1 MCGIIGYV
9 GSRECKPLL
18 LQGLERLEYR
28 GYDSAGHRAPRG
40 GRPRVRARGRPAR
53 EPEASARARTAPPR
67 PPGSATRAGRRT
79 AAVTEENAH
88 PLAGC
93 EPERLSI
100 VLNGIVENYRELS
113 ESLAAD
119 GHTFTSETDAET
131 VTHLVERH
139 YEGDLVEAVRAA
151 FAELE
156 GHFAFVVIH
165 RDHPGLLVGARHQ
178 VPLVVGLGEGEMFL
192 ASNAAAF
199 LRETRTVQFPGDG
212 EIVAITPEGARFLT
226 RRRRPGRARD
236 ASSST
241 GTTRAPRRAATR
253 RSCSRRSTS
262 SPTPSPRRSATACAT
277 ARSSSRGSACPT
289 TSVKELRRIVL
300 VACGTAYHACVVG
313 RYVIEEWARV
323 PVEFDIASEW
333 IYRNPVINERDLVI
347 GITQSGET
355 RDTIEA
361 LKLAREQGARTV
373 AITNM
378 MGSQVTREVDSV
390 LYTRAGLEMGVAAS
404 KTFTAQVALLYLVA
418 LKLAQ
423 IRETLP
429 PGEIEFILDF
439 VYKLPRKIQAFLD
452 GDHPIEEIARRYH
465 DAPFFLYLG
474 RHIGLPV
481 ALEGA
486 LKLKEISYIPTEA
499 YSAGEMKHGPIAL
512 LDEETPVVVVATNIH
527 LYDKIVSNIQEVR
540 ARGAHV
546 IAIATDGNEDI
557 QHHADD
563 VIYVPKTPA
572 FLQVV
577 LAILP
582 LQLLAYRIA
591 RLRGLN
597 VDQPRNLAK
606 TTYAVES
613 ASRSASHFRRLSRAT
628 SRRPSRSSGAR
639 LASPSCEAG
648 HQKSPKLSGP
658 VWAPTDGADAVA
670 LDVEHAVDLPRRRA
684 RSSAADSSSRPAWPT
699 AAAIGR
705 SPASASRPSAAIA
718 SGIDEHCAIRAAV
731 APSKRPTV
739 QAAEAGMRPPG
750 LSRTTNAFCTAPPL
764 REAARAA
771 SPAVPPAASAS
782 AAARTLS
789 PTPKL
794 TVRVSTT

>member
-9 GSRECKPLL
+9 GPRECQPLL

-28 GYDSAGHRAPRG
+28 GYDSAGIALLESDG
-40 GRPRVRARGRPAR
+40 LDYVRAVGPLDNLKSR
-53 EPEASARARTAPPR
+53 ASAN
-67 PPGSATRAGRRT
+67 GSIATTGLGHTRWATHGG
-79 AAVTEENAH
+79 VTEANAH

-93 EPERLSI
+93 EASKLSI
-100 VLNGIVENYRELS
+100 VLNGIVENYRELT
-113 ESLAAD
+113 ESLVAE

-131 VTHLVERH
+131 VTHLIERH
-139 YEGDLVEAVRAA
+139 YEGDLVEAVRLA
-151 FAELE
+151 FNELE

-165 RDHPGLLVGARHQ
+165 HDHPGLLVGARHQ
-178 VPLVVGLGEGEMFL
+178 VPLVVGIGSDEMFL

-199 LRETRTVQFPGDG
+199 LSETRTVQFPSDG
-212 EIVAITPEGARFLT
+212 EIVELRPEGAIFQSADGSPVEHDPVELDWDDEGAEKAGFETFMLKEIYEQPEAVAETIGDRV
-226 RRRRPGRARD
+226 RH
-236 ASSST
+236 
-241 GTTRAPRRAATR
+241 GTLVLEGLNM
-253 RSCSRRSTS
+253 S
-262 SPTPSPRRSATACAT
+262 
-277 ARSSSRGSACPT
+277 GKD
-289 TSVKELRRIVL
+289 VKELRRIVL
-300 VACGTAYHACVVG
+300 LACGTAYHACVVG

-333 IYRNPVINERDLVI
+333 IYRNPVINEHDLVI

-361 LKLAREQGARTV
+361 LKLAKERGARTV

-429 PGEIEFILDF
+429 AGEIEFILDF
-439 VYKLPRKIQAFLD
+439 VYKLPAKIQAFLD
-452 GDHPIEEIARRYH
+452 GDHPIDEIAQRYH
-465 DAPFFLYLG
+465 DAHFFLYLG

-512 LDEETPVVVVATNIH
+512 LDEQTPVVVVATNIH
-527 LYDKIVSNIQEVR
+527 VYDKIVSNIEEVR

-582 LQLLAYRIA
+582 LQLLAYKIA

-606 TTYAVES
+606 TVTVE
-613 ASRSASHFRRLSRAT
+613 
-628 SRRPSRSSGAR
+628 
-639 LASPSCEAG
+639 
-648 HQKSPKLSGP
+648 
-658 VWAPTDGADAVA
+658 
-670 LDVEHAVDLPRRRA
+670 
-684 RSSAADSSSRPAWPT
+684 
-699 AAAIGR
+699 
-705 SPASASRPSAAIA
+705 
-718 SGIDEHCAIRAAV
+718 
-731 APSKRPTV
+731 
-739 QAAEAGMRPPG
+739 
-750 LSRTTNAFCTAPPL
+750 
-764 REAARAA
+764 
-771 SPAVPPAASAS
+771 
-782 AAARTLS
+782 
-789 PTPKL
+789 
-794 TVRVSTT
+794 

>member
-9 GSRECKPLL
+9 GHRECKPLL

-28 GYDSAGHRAPRG
+28 GYDSSGIALLENGALEY
-40 GRPRVRARGRPAR
+40 VRAVGPLGNLK
-53 EPEASARARTAPPR
+53 E
-67 PPGSATRAGRRT
+67 RAGRSSSATTGLGHTRWAT
-79 AAVTEENAH
+79 HGGVTEENAH

-93 EPERLSI
+93 EAEKLSI
-100 VLNGIVENYRELS
+100 VLNGIVENYRELRD
-113 ESLAAD
+113 SLTAE

-139 YEGDLVEAVRAA
+139 YAGDLVEAVRLAL
-151 FAELE
+151 AELE
-156 GHFAFVVIH
+156 GHFAFVVISSA
-165 RDHPGLLVGARHQ
+165 HPGLLVGARHQ
-178 VPLVVGLGEGEMFL
+178 VPLVVGLGRDETFL

-199 LRETRTVQFPGDG
+199 LRETRLVQFPGDG
-212 EIVAITPEGARFLT
+212 EIVAVTPDGVAFLDANGAPVEHETVELDWDDEGAAKGGYETFMLKEIYEQPDAVAETIGDRV
-226 RRRRPGRARD
+226 RRGKLVLEGLGMSD
-236 ASSST
+236 EELK
-241 GTTRAPRRAATR
+241 G
-253 RSCSRRSTS
+253 
-262 SPTPSPRRSATACAT
+262 
-277 ARSSSRGSACPT
+277 
-289 TSVKELRRIVL
+289 LRRIVL
-300 VACGTAYHACVVG
+300 LACGTAYHACVVG
-313 RYVIEEWARV
+313 RYVIEEWGRV

-361 LKLAREQGARTV
+361 LKLAREKGARTV

-439 VYKLPRKIQAFLD
+439 VYKLPRKIQFFLES
-452 GDHPIEEIARRYH
+452 DHPIEEIARRYY

-512 LDEETPVVVVATNIH
+512 LDEQTPVVVVATDIH
-527 LYDKIVSNIQEVR
+527 VYDKIVSNIQEVR

-546 IAIATDGNEDI
+546 IAIATDGDEDI

-563 VIYVPKTPA
+563 VIFVPKTPA

-582 LQLLAYRIA
+582 LQLLAYRIG

-606 TTYAVES
+606 TVTVE
-613 ASRSASHFRRLSRAT
+613 
-628 SRRPSRSSGAR
+628 
-639 LASPSCEAG
+639 
-648 HQKSPKLSGP
+648 
-658 VWAPTDGADAVA
+658 
-670 LDVEHAVDLPRRRA
+670 
-684 RSSAADSSSRPAWPT
+684 
-699 AAAIGR
+699 
-705 SPASASRPSAAIA
+705 
-718 SGIDEHCAIRAAV
+718 
-731 APSKRPTV
+731 
-739 QAAEAGMRPPG
+739 
-750 LSRTTNAFCTAPPL
+750 
-764 REAARAA
+764 
-771 SPAVPPAASAS
+771 
-782 AAARTLS
+782 
-789 PTPKL
+789 
-794 TVRVSTT
+794 

>member
-9 GSRECKPLL
+9 GPRECKPLL

-28 GYDSAGHRAPRG
+28 GYDSAGIALLEADG
-40 GRPRVRARGRPAR
+40 LDYVRAVGPLGNLK
-53 EPEASARARTAPPR
+53 ARAGTNSS
-67 PPGSATRAGRRT
+67 SATTGLGHTRWATHG
-79 AAVTEENAH
+79 AVTELNAH

-93 EPERLSI
+93 AASKLSI
-100 VLNGIVENYRELS
+100 VLNGIVENYRELTA
-113 ESLAAD
+113 SLTAD

-131 VTHLVERH
+131 VTHLIERH
-139 YEGDLVEAVRAA
+139 YAGDLVEAVRLA
-151 FAELE
+151 FNELE

-165 RDHPGLLVGARHQ
+165 HDHPGLLVGARHQ
-178 VPLVVGLGEGEMFL
+178 VPLVVGVGSHEMFL

-199 LRETRTVQFPGDG
+199 LRETRTVQFPSDG
-212 EIVAITPEGARFLT
+212 EIVALRPEGAMFQ
-226 RRRRPGRARD
+226 RAD
-236 ASSST
+236 
-241 GTTRAPRRAATR
+241 
-253 RSCSRRSTS
+253 
-262 SPTPSPRRSATACAT
+262 
-277 ARSSSRGSACPT
+277 GSAAEHE
-289 TSVKELRRIVL
+289 TSELDWDDERAEKAGFETFMLKEIYEQPEAVAETIGDRVRHGTLVLEGLNMSGQDVKELRRIVL
-300 VACGTAYHACVVG
+300 LAAGTAYHACVVG

-361 LKLAREQGARTV
+361 LKLARERGARTV

-390 LYTRAGLEMGVAAS
+390 LYTRAGIEMGVAAS

-439 VYKLPRKIQAFLD
+439 VYKLPNKIQQFLD
-452 GDHPIEEIARRYH
+452 GDHPIDEIAQRYH
-465 DAPFFLYLG
+465 DAHFFLYLG

-512 LDEETPVVVVATNIH
+512 LDDQTPVVVVATNIH
-527 LYDKIVSNIQEVR
+527 VYDKIVSNIQEVR

-582 LQLLAYRIA
+582 LQLLAYKIA

-606 TTYAVES
+606 TVTVE
-613 ASRSASHFRRLSRAT
+613 
-628 SRRPSRSSGAR
+628 
-639 LASPSCEAG
+639 
-648 HQKSPKLSGP
+648 
-658 VWAPTDGADAVA
+658 
-670 LDVEHAVDLPRRRA
+670 
-684 RSSAADSSSRPAWPT
+684 
-699 AAAIGR
+699 
-705 SPASASRPSAAIA
+705 
-718 SGIDEHCAIRAAV
+718 
-731 APSKRPTV
+731 
-739 QAAEAGMRPPG
+739 
-750 LSRTTNAFCTAPPL
+750 
-764 REAARAA
+764 
-771 SPAVPPAASAS
+771 
-782 AAARTLS
+782 
-789 PTPKL
+789 
-794 TVRVSTT
+794 